1 MAIVRDLQVA
11 FRLEP
16 ALSYIFLDI
25 QSRRENNV
33 IALSFTGN
41 EYLCSRVVGFVENK
55 LDLGVELV
63 FELGNDLRI
72 EVL

>member
-1 MAIVRDLQVA
+1 
-11 FRLEP
+11 
-16 ALSYIFLDI
+16 LDI